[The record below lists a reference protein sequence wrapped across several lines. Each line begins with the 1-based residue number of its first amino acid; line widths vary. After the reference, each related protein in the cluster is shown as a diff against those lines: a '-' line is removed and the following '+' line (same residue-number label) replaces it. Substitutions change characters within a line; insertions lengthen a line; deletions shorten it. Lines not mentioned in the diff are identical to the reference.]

1 MVPRRHWGSTTVRRR
16 ALLVTA
22 GLLVVL
28 VTGAARAAD
37 PSFAPSA
44 VGIANANGVQVIDA
58 NGDGAADLAVTNAES
73 NEVSVLLGNGKGRFA
88 TTGAPA
94 KTGEGPV
101 WLASADFNGD
111 GKADLAVAN
120 VRANDVTVL
129 LGDGKGG
136 FWAAPGSP
144 ISVGG
149 EPGRLTAADLNGDGH
164 VDLAVPAYVTQK
176 WQVAILL
183 GDGSGRFGPAAPV
196 ARLGQYG
203 SDTIAVADFNA
214 DRKADLAVT
223 NTEVKGIFVLL
234 GNGSGG
240 FGAAKNVASGNYG
253 GSLAVADLNRDGKP
267 DLVGVS
273 LYSDKINVLLG
284 RGGGAFRAAAGSPL
298 VVAGYP
304 HDIATADFNGDSKPD
319 LVVANK
325 LFGTVTLLLGNGAG
339 RFRQGVLSPFTTSLL
354 GDVSPAFVGVADFN
368 RDGKPDL
375 LTASHLGVTIL
386 FQTPTTPPMAA
397 ARAARGPDAVFSFRG
412 RVTMLAADG
421 SRAAVATDVKH
432 GCSPI
437 VVWTAPG
444 SRSTRVKPGLL
455 GCEGDGVT
463 ELALG
468 AARVGWIEVGG
479 GNNLEMTVMA
489 AKLGGGAR
497 MQIEYES
504 NGDRAGG
511 DPTGA
516 WVGHLFGGGSLLAY
530 NSWGQTC
537 DRPPDTSCG
546 EYDPFLR
553 VTGEKLVRIV
563 NGRRT
568 VVTRG
573 PAAYPLAAVG
583 GGRMAV
589 ESTGGVTIRANSG
602 AQLAIVPDPQKSA
615 RAVALS
621 RTRLAIERTFTLDL
635 YDPAT
640 GAPVKSL
647 PLGPTAALRLADVT
661 SKLALL
667 RGPRRLVLVRL
678 SDGKLILFPL
688 RPGASSTLVGARLTD
703 AGLFYAYNARGAA
716 QPGRIVFEPMGKLLA
731 RF

>member
-16 ALLVTA
+16 VLLVIA

-28 VTGAARAAD
+28 LTGAARAAD

-73 NEVSVLLGNGKGRFA
+73 NEVSVRLGDGKGGFA

-94 KTGEGPV
+94 KTGEAPV

-111 GKADLAVAN
+111 EKADLAVAN

-129 LGDGKGG
+129 LGDGIGG
-136 FWAAPGSP
+136 FQAAPGSP

-183 GDGSGRFGPAAPV
+183 GDGSGRFGPGAPV
-196 ARLGQYG
+196 ARLGRYG
-203 SDTIAVADFNA
+203 SDTAAVADFNA
-214 DRKADLAVT
+214 DRKADLAVS

-267 DLVGVS
+267 DLVGAS
-273 LYSDKINVLLG
+273 LYSDKITVLLG
-284 RGGGAFRAAAGSPL
+284 RGGGAFRAAPGSPL

-304 HDIATADFNGDSKPD
+304 HDIATADFDGDSKPD
-319 LVVANK
+319 LAVENERYGSVD
-325 LFGTVTLLLGNGAG
+325 LLLGNGDG
-339 RFRQGVLSPFTTSLL
+339 RFRQAGLSPFAAPLL
-354 GDVSPAFVGVADFN
+354 EDVGFAGVADLN
-368 RDGKPDL
+368 GDGKADL
-375 LTASHLGVTIL
+375 VTVGRPGVTIL
-386 FQTPTTPPMAA
+386 FQTAA
-397 ARAARGPDAVFSFRG
+397 APHVARARAVRGADAVFSIRG

-421 SRAAVATDVKH
+421 SRAAVTTSVKH
-432 GCSPI
+432 GCGRI

-444 SRSTRVKPGLL
+444 RRSTSVKPGFL
-455 GCEGDGVT
+455 GCSGDGVS

-468 AARVGWIEVGG
+468 ARRVAWIEEGG
-479 GNNLEMTVMA
+479 GNSLEMTVMA
-489 AKLGGGAR
+489 AKLGGAAK
-497 MQIEYES
+497 QIEYEA

-511 DPTGA
+511 DPSGN
-516 WVGHLFGGGSLLAY
+516 WVGELFGGGPVLAY
-530 NSWGQTC
+530 NSWTQTC
-537 DRPPDTSCG
+537 DRGPDFSCG
-546 EYDPFLR
+546 DYDPLLR

-568 VVTRG
+568 IVARG

-589 ESTGGVTIRANSG
+589 EAAGSVTIRTASG
-602 AQLAIVPDPQKSA
+602 AQVARVPDPNKGA

-621 RTRLAIERTFTLDL
+621 QTRLAIERTFTLDL
-635 YDPAT
+635 YNPAT
-640 GAPVKSL
+640 SAAVKSL
-647 PLGPTAALRLADVT
+647 PLGPAAALRLEDVT
-661 SKLALL
+661 SRLALL
-667 RGPRRLVLVRL
+667 LGPRRLVLVRL
-678 SDGKLILFPL
+678 SDGKLISLPP
-688 RPGASSTLVGARLTD
+688 RSVAAATLVGGKLTE
-703 AGLFYAYNARGAA
+703 AGLFYAYNTRNASL
-716 QPGRIVFEPMGKLLA
+716 PGRIVFEPMGKLLA